1 MRLTDACI
9 RRPVMAWM
17 MMGAVVLLGL
27 LSFWRIGVSQFP
39 DVDIPIITVAVDWE
53 GAAPAVVENDVI
65 EVLEEALAQ
74 VEGIKAIRSTARQGG
89 ASLSLEFDISRDI
102 DLAMQ
107 DTAAKVANAQRR
119 LPKDIDPPVITK
131 SNPEDFPIMW
141 LGLYGPFPRQ
151 ELSDYARY
159 RIKDRLQLIPGL
171 GEVVLGGSLDRNIR
185 VWLDAH
191 LLDAQGL
198 TVAEVTDALRR
209 QHVELPAGQ
218 LISGGRETNVRVMGE
233 AMDLATMR
241 HLTVA
246 ERGGTPIT
254 LEQVAV
260 VEDGFEDVRRASR
273 VNGFTAQGLGIKK
286 QRGANAVAVAAE
298 VRKAVDEIRG
308 FLPAGM
314 DFSISFDATVFINE
328 SVHEMQFE
336 IALSV
341 ALTALM
347 CWFFLGSWSSTVNVI
362 LAIPMSLLGTV
373 AVLYFLGFTL
383 NTFTLLGLGLAVGL
397 VVDDAIMVMENITRH
412 RQMGEDRIRAAKN
425 GTREISFA
433 ALASSVAVI
442 AIFSPVLFMGG
453 MVGKFFLQFG
463 VALCVAVLL
472 SYLEAVTLAPAR
484 CAQFL
489 SVDHEARRGPIG
501 RLAEASFAWMERT
514 YAWVLAHSLGHPW
527 KILGAALLIFVIS
540 LGIFRLIPGEM
551 VPAQDQSRL
560 QIRLQTAVG
569 SSMEETDALA
579 KKAEAIIQ
587 ARPEVEKVF
596 SYVGSFGGNGVN
608 SAFVFV
614 TLLPQAQRSLS
625 QAEIQEQLRRDL
637 RTIPGLR
644 AMIQDPSQQTFTA
657 QRGFPVE
664 ISVRGPDWD
673 GLLRHSRELMHRL
686 QASGLVVDLDSDTEL
701 AMPELRITP
710 DRARCSDLGVS
721 MQDVATS
728 LNALVGGVLVG
739 KYSSGDRRMDI
750 RVRLLSPQRTR
761 PEDLQNLR
769 LRTRTGDLVPL
780 SSLVTTEERPA
791 MQDIRRANRQ
801 RAVGVFA
808 NVAEGHSQQEA
819 LALVE
824 QLGKELPNGYRVV
837 MIGVSA
843 SYRES
848 MASLLFALG
857 MGLLAAYMI
866 LGAQFNSFLHPITV
880 LSVLP
885 LSITGAAIAL
895 WLGGQSFNMFSAIGL
910 LLLMGIAKKNSI
922 MLVDYANQLR
932 ERGVAS
938 DPAEAMRRA
947 GPIRLRPILMTS
959 GATTLAAVPLALSL
973 GPGGEIRAPMAIAVI
988 GGVTVSTLLSLV
1000 VVPAIYVLVD
1010 RFLQLFRR
1018 KVEPANAAT
1027 IEGAMSA
1034 SLPSEPIAR

>member
-17 MMGAVVLLGL
+17 LMGAVVLLGV
-27 LSFWRIGVSQFP
+27 LSFGQIGVSQFP
-39 DVDIPIITVAVDWE
+39 DVDIPIISVSVDWE
-53 GAAPAVVENDVI
+53 GAAPAVVEGDVI

-89 ASLSLEFDISRDI
+89 ATLSLEFDLSRDI

-107 DTAAKVANAQRR
+107 DTAAKVSNAQRR

-141 LGLYGPFPRQ
+141 LGLYGPFSRQ

-159 RIKDRLQLIPGL
+159 RIKDRMQLIPGM
-171 GEVVLGGSLDRNIR
+171 GEVIMGGALERNVR

-191 LLDAQGL
+191 RLDAKGL
-198 TVAEVTDALRR
+198 TVAEVTAALRS
-209 QHVELPAGQ
+209 QHIELPAGQ

-233 AMDLATMR
+233 ALDLNTMR

-246 ERGGTPIT
+246 ERGNTPIT
-254 LEQVAV
+254 LEEVAI
-260 VEDGFEDVRRASR
+260 VEDGFEDVRRSSR

-286 QRGANAVAVAAE
+286 QRGANAVTVAAE
-298 VRKAVDEIRG
+298 VRKAVEELKLT
-308 FLPAGM
+308 LPPGM
-314 DFSISFDATVFINE
+314 DFGISFDATVFISE

-336 IALSV
+336 ICLSV
-341 ALTALM
+341 LLTAFM
-347 CWFFLGSWSSTVNVI
+347 CWFFLGSWSSTINVI
-362 LAIPMSLLGTV
+362 IAIPMSLLGTV

-412 RQMGEDRIRAAKN
+412 RQLGEDRMRAAKN

-453 MVGKFFLQFG
+453 IVGKFFIQFG
-463 VALCVAVLL
+463 VALCVAVML

-489 SVDHEARRGPIG
+489 TAGHEKPRGLLG
-501 RLAEASFAWMERT
+501 RMADAIFAWMERAYT
-514 YAWVLAHSLGHPW
+514 AVLARSLHHPW
-527 KILGAALLIFVIS
+527 LVLSGATVVFVVS
-540 LGIFRLIPGEM
+540 LGIYRLIPGEM

-569 SSMEETDALA
+569 SSMAETDALA
-579 KKAEAIIQ
+579 KRAEAIIR
-587 ARPEVEKVF
+587 ARPEVESIF
-596 SYVGSFGGNGVN
+596 SYVGSFGGNSVN
-608 SAFVFV
+608 AAFVFV
-614 TLLPQAQRSLS
+614 TLVPPSQRTLIQSD
-625 QAEIQEQLRRDL
+625 IQEQLRREL

-664 ISVRGPDWD
+664 VSLRGPDWD
-673 GLLRHSRELMHRL
+673 GLMEHSRALMKQL
-686 QASGLVVDLDSDTEL
+686 QASGLVVDLDSDTDL

-710 DRARCSDLGVS
+710 DRARCSDLGIS
-721 MQDVATS
+721 MEDVATS

-739 KYSSGDRRMDI
+739 KFSAGDRRMDI
-750 RVRLLSPQRTR
+750 RVRLLSEQRSR
-761 PEDLQNLR
+761 PEDLQRLR
-769 LRTRTGDLVPL
+769 LRTRSGDLVPL
-780 SSLVTTEERPA
+780 SALVTVDERPA

-801 RAVGVFA
+801 RAIGIFA

-819 LALVE
+819 LALVDK
-824 QLGKELPNGYRVV
+824 LGQELPVGYQVT
-837 MIGVSA
+837 MTGVSA
-843 SYRES
+843 SYRDS
-848 MASLLFALG
+848 MTSLVFALL
-857 MGLLAAYMI
+857 MGLAAAYMV
-866 LGAQFNSFLHPITV
+866 LGAQFNSFWHPITV
-880 LSVLP
+880 LSILP
-885 LSITGAAIAL
+885 LSITGAGLAL
-895 WLGGQSFNMFSAIGL
+895 WIGGQSLNMFSAIGL

-922 MLVDYANQLR
+922 ILVDYANQLR
-932 ERGVAS
+932 ERGVAN
-938 DPAEAMRRA
+938 DATEAMRQA
-947 GPIRLRPILMTS
+947 GPVRLRPILMTS
-959 GATTLAAVPLALSL
+959 GATILAAVPLALNL
-973 GPGGEIRAPMAIAVI
+973 GPGGEVRAPMAIAVI
-988 GGVTVSTLLSLV
+988 GGVVVSTALSLV
-1000 VVPAIYVLVD
+1000 VVPAFYVMVD
-1010 RFLQLFRR
+1010 RFLRFFRR
-1018 KVEPANAAT
+1018 AVH
-1027 IEGAMSA
+1027 
-1034 SLPSEPIAR
+1034 